1 MRIIRIII
9 PLILAAFLL
18 MGAGDS
24 FAQASNPLSSETIK
38 NALKVENMSDYSK
51 AHYSAIFGCP
61 GNFFGGECMTT
72 ALGIV
77 VGGFNTIALIM
88 GTVVLGYIIIG
99 GAINTAASGEILGKT
114 WSSTWLPIR
123 IAAAFGLILPV
134 GSIAPYSPSQ
144 MATLYAVVI
153 GDNMATSWV
162 KEVAE
167 KVGSRE
173 VSIGGQPPMVSPL
186 ITMDI
191 AGSAFC
197 AANEWNILTKYGKTR
212 TRDVNI
218 YTISSGSWPTRMK
231 LSVTADAMP
240 VTYRSIGNDAPSV
253 IDFGHTGVCG
263 SMDLP
268 VPLNR
273 SRLLSAMLSDDAA
286 EKDAAF
292 LAANTLILKK
302 LTEFAKIESD
312 MRTLGLTDKA
322 LEAADSMG
330 PLSESHTEDIN
341 KLTMDL
347 GRMARE
353 FPGELL
359 SETMKAYGTWDSKN
373 FLQRDILHYTDI
385 NKLLHKLA
393 VFSSAPIEAV
403 QSVNVT
409 MSNSKWDA
417 CLSFSDECKKTLSS
431 KELKELNK
439 GIRINTTMRGVQ
451 LIGKALNSE
460 AGGSSAAASTEGN
473 DTFEE
478 TKDPRKYLR
487 MAVNAIKYSVIQ
499 SFSHYVKGGGGENE
513 HMNFTLNPMVLFH
526 NMSTTLVTA
535 SMAISTGMFLLG
547 AVAHGAGSSLLG
559 LGGAGA
565 AIGLF
570 EWLMAIVMP
579 IFWAIV
585 TLAGSFLLISFL
597 PIVVGIWG
605 YISIMMMAI
614 QGVSAAPF
622 AVVLLA
628 SPEGAGA
635 TNQTFQRFLLHW
647 THLMLAPMIFVLGAI
662 ASLALIVVGSNVV
675 IWVFIKDM
683 NFFGSDSWIIIIASL
698 VIFLWILVQLVYKT
712 AMFQISLQNDIME
725 IIGGAFHKPMGGNM
739 TEDFQGAT
747 RGTGGMASS
756 VSGSISS
763 KGASMAKENNEKKAK
778 EKEAKNPT
786 IGGGGQV

>member
-1 MRIIRIII
+1 MRIIRTII

-24 FAQASNPLSSETIK
+24 FAQAEASTNPLSSETIK

-61 GNFFGGECMTT
+61 ANFFGGDCMTT

-134 GSIAPYSPSQ
+134 GSIAPYSPAQ

-162 KEVAE
+162 KEVAD
-167 KVGSRE
+167 KVGSRD
-173 VSIGGQPPMVSPL
+173 VTISGQPPMVSPL

-197 AANEWNILTKYGKTR
+197 AANEWNILTKYGTTR
-212 TRDVNI
+212 TDSVNL
-218 YTISSGSWPTRMK
+218 YTVSGGYWPTRVK
-231 LSVTADAMP
+231 TAVKATSMP
-240 VTYRSIGNDAPSV
+240 GVYSSAGGVAPSV

-268 VPLNR
+268 VPPNR
-273 SRLLSAMLSDDAA
+273 SRLLSSIISDDAA

-292 LAANTLILKK
+292 LAANALILKK
-302 LTEFAKIESD
+302 LTEFAKVESD
-312 MRTLGLTDKA
+312 MRALGLTDKA
-322 LEAADSMG
+322 LEAAASMG
-330 PLSESHTEDIN
+330 PLSENHPEDIYR
-341 KLTMDL
+341 LTMDL
-347 GRMARE
+347 GKMARE
-353 FPGELL
+353 FPAELL
-359 SETMKAYGTWDSKN
+359 SETMRAYGTRESDE
-373 FLQRDILHYTDI
+373 FLNREIIHYTDI

-403 QSVNVT
+403 QSVNTT

-431 KELKELNK
+431 NELKELNK
-439 GIRINTTMRGVQ
+439 GIRINTTMRGVH
-451 LIGKALNSE
+451 LISAALNSE
-460 AGGSSAAASTEGN
+460 AGGNSVATNIDGN
-473 DTFEE
+473 DAFEE
-478 TKDPRKYLR
+478 TKDPRKYLK
-487 MAVNAIKYSVIQ
+487 MAVNAIKFSVIK
-499 SFSHYVKGGGGENE
+499 SFSHYVESGGTANE
-513 HMNFTLNPMVLFH
+513 HMNFSLNPMVLFH

-535 SMAISTGMFLLG
+535 SMAISAGMFFLG
-547 AVAHGAGSSLLG
+547 GLAHGTGSSILG
-559 LGGAGA
+559 LAGAGA

-570 EWLMAIVMP
+570 EWLLSIVMP

-756 VSGSISS
+756 VSGSVSS
-763 KGASMAKENNEKKAK
+763 KGASMAQERKAKQEAKKKAS
-778 EKEAKNPT
+778 
-786 IGGGGQV
+786 GGV